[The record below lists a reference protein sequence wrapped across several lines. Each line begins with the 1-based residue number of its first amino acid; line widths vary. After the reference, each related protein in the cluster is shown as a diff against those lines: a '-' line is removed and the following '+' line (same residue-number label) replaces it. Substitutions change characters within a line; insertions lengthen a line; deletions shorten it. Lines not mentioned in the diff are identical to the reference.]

1 MTGNVK
7 LLLFLALLFAT
18 PIFSQVTTVTIQP
31 SASAGKDAMVIDV
44 NPSVNYGGLN
54 FMRVMNSVDYLNRG
68 YIEIDV
74 TSIPLNAIIIEAKLK
89 LFGYAVWSPTTMEVS
104 RVIEPW
110 QENAITWANV
120 PNVTNVDIK
129 TQTFGSSI
137 NVFHEI
143 DVRSHVQEFVNYPH
157 LNFGWRLRPQNET
170 SNGNGSVY
178 WTSDY
183 SSSAKRPKL
192 EISYVLPIE
201 ITANQIIH
209 ADTPSSSN
217 GSISVNATEG
227 DGTYTYQWINGA
239 TGNDIPGETS
249 STINNLSPGWYGVK
263 VTDGLGNVSYMAFVV
278 GAKCGMVTI
287 DFQPDGRFVDDTH
300 VIAGVTPNVPSNYP
314 NMNFGSGTILYTD
327 RYFTTQPYYNYN
339 REFLIRNRIIIPD
352 NIELNS
358 ADQYLYGLNHYSQFG
373 NECVLKNINEDWNEN
388 IVTWNTKP
396 NYGSSIVTIPS
407 TTSQTQ
413 NITLN
418 LTNLYNDYQNGTV
431 SNRGQSMLLNYP
443 PSNLNRR
450 VGFASS
456 DHGSSDMRP
465 KLVLHLG
472 GPCMYAKPKKQLD
485 GVKYRPNGDNFYFFY
500 SEEYFDEN
508 ATLNY
513 KVYSSNRSI
522 VLDTQN
528 QNLINL
534 YGDNRLSLD
543 VSSLSIGAYVLEIEN
558 DKGEMFYL
566 RFVKS

>member
-129 TQTFGSSI
+129 TQTFGSSN

-263 VTDGLGNVSYMAFVV
+263 VTDGLGNISYMAFVV
-278 GAKCGMVTI
+278 GAKCGEVEIEFNPGPDFMDDAYVYNLIKNGINNGVTYNGGLSQTLHSENGTNSNWYLAKSIMKFNLQIDPNLQVNSANFYLYSTGAHWNLTGTNESKMNRVIASWQESLVTYNTVPSSTITDQVLLPATTSASQNEVLDLI
-287 DFQPDGRFVDDTH
+287 DFVNYWQQNPQENFGFTFELQNP
-300 VIAGVTPNVPSNYP
+300 TPNKYRRR
-314 NMNFGSGTILYTD
+314 I
-327 RYFTTQPYYNYN
+327 YY
-339 REFLIRNRIIIPD
+339 
-352 NIELNS
+352 
-358 ADQYLYGLNHYSQFG
+358 
-373 NECVLKNINEDWNEN
+373 
-388 IVTWNTKP
+388 
-396 NYGSSIVTIPS
+396 
-407 TTSQTQ
+407 
-413 NITLN
+413 
-418 LTNLYNDYQNGTV
+418 
-431 SNRGQSMLLNYP
+431 
-443 PSNLNRR
+443 
-450 VGFASS
+450 SS
-456 DHGSSDMRP
+456 DYSISAMRP

-485 GVKYRPNGDNFYFFY
+485 GVKYRSNGDNFYFFY

>member
-1 MTGNVK
+1 MTGNMK
-7 LLLFLALLFAT
+7 LLLFLALLFST

-89 LFGYAVWSPTTMEVS
+89 LFGYTVWSPTTMEVS

-129 TQTFGSSI
+129 TQTFGSSN

-183 SSSAKRPKL
+183 TSSAKRPKL

-263 VTDGLGNVSYMAFVV
+263 VTDGLGNISYMAFVV
-278 GAKCGMVTI
+278 GAKCGEVTI
-287 DFQPDGRFVDDTH
+287 EFQPDGRFVDDTN
-300 VIAGVTPNVPSNYP
+300 I
-314 NMNFGSGTILYTD
+314 
-327 RYFTTQPYYNYN
+327 YN
-339 REFLIRNRIIIPD
+339 LIRNGVNYGDTYTGGSVTRLYSENWTYGDWYFRKSLLKFNLQVPQNINLESSNLHLFGD
-352 NIELNS
+352 NS
-358 ADQYLYGLNHYSQFG
+358 HLNHTGS
-373 NECVLKNINEDWNEN
+373 NTSVLRRVTGDWEEDVVTYNICPTSTSSGQRILAETTSSDQDEEIDVVDFMAYWQQYPQN
-388 IVTWNTKP
+388 
-396 NYGSSIVTIPS
+396 NYG
-407 TTSQTQ
+407 
-413 NITLN
+413 
-418 LTNLYNDYQNGTV
+418 
-431 SNRGQSMLLNYP
+431 MLLELSDNT
-443 PSNLNRR
+443 SNSYRR
-450 VGFASS
+450 RRYYSS
-456 DHGSSDMRP
+456 DINNESITP
-465 KLVLHLG
+465 KLVLKLG
-472 GPCMYAKPKKQLD
+472 KSCLYSKPKKKLD
-485 GVKYRPNGDNFYFFY
+485 GVKYKTVSDRFYFSFQ
-500 SEEYFDEN
+500 EEYYDQSSGLSYRIYDEDRM
-508 ATLNY
+508 
-513 KVYSSNRSI
+513 V
-522 VLDTQN
+522 VLDSQN
-528 QNLINL
+528 QGLL
-534 YGDNRLSLD
+534 SYHGDNRLSLNT
-543 VSSLSIGAYVLEIEN
+543 SSLTPGAYVLEIEN

-566 RFVKS
+566 RFIKS